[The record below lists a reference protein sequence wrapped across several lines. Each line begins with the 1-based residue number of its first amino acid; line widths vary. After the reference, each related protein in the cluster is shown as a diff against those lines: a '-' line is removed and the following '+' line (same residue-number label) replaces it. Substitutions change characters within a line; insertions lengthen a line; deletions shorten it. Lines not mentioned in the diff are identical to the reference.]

1 LRSASL
7 EAIKRRSLRLRQEAK
22 TTAMLKAKGNSDCY
36 ARGARC
42 LRQQKTIANAQ
53 GPLCLRQQMVCHSG
67 LLARRSFGGAGIFP
81 MVPKKNSRQAEIL
94 NQVQDDRPGEID
106 AQL

>member
-1 LRSASL
+1 MT
-7 EAIKRRSLRLRQEAK
+7 AIAQGSLRLRQK
-22 TTAMLKAKGNSDCY
+22 
-36 ARGARC
+36 
-42 LRQQKTIANAQ
+42 
-53 GPLCLRQQMVCHSG
+53 MVCHSG
-67 LLARRSFGGAGIFP
+67 LSGIFP